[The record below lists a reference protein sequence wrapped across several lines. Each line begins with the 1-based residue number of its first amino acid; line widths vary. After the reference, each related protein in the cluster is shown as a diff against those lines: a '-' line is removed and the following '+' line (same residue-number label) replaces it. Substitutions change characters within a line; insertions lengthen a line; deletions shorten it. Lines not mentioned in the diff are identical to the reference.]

1 MSTDAITIHVNSEVA
16 QAYLTASAEDRRK
29 MDFIVNFHL
38 ADYLRLNEPLE
49 KFIEDMSR
57 EAQSR
62 GLTPEILASLLND
75 RA

>member
-29 MDFIVNFHL
+29 IDFL
-38 ADYLRLNEPLE
+38 ASFQLAENLRSPEPLG
-49 KFIEDMSR
+49 KVIEEMSR

-62 GLTPEILASLLND
+62 GLTPEILSTLLHD
-75 RA
+75 